1 MKKSIAGIGVGS
13 GRKESFYFSV
23 LEFFEKENRWFL
35 KTCQQLREFEYP
47 ETEDSL
53 LSWINDFDL
62 STVIVDFPLSMPP
75 CFDCELDCPGS
86 VKCPQLDV
94 IEKRKLVNDLLQRD
108 QDQIDNNPKKYE
120 EERLN
125 NSSLILS
132 KALKRKLKKGFIPY
146 WNRVEDVD
154 LWIDYHDDLMKYF
167 KQGLASF
174 GNENSI
180 QVLRFKYL
188 ERHFPK
194 SVKVLETN
202 YEVTLLELKRHK
214 IINAKDLGL
223 LGSFDSSDIARETII
238 KKLEKHFDLFIYEKD
253 RETLIKKPRAF
264 KSLLLT
270 LAGLDTSNI
279 KDKKFFVTDLNY
291 LKT

>member
-53 LSWINDFDL
+53 LAWINDFDL

-75 CFDCELDCPGS
+75 CFDCQLTCPGS
-86 VKCPQLDV
+86 IECPELKV
-94 IEKRKLVNDLLQRD
+94 VEKRKLIADLLT
-108 QDQIDNNPKKYE
+108 QDQEKIETNPKKYE
-120 EERLN
+120 VDRIN
-125 NSSLILS
+125 NSSLLLS
-132 KALKRKLKKGFIPY
+132 KSLKRKLKKGFVPY
-146 WNRVEDVD
+146 WNRVVDVD
-154 LWIDYHDDLMKYF
+154 LWIDYHDDLMNYF
-167 KQGLASF
+167 KKGLSSF

-188 ERHFPK
+188 ERHFPQN
-194 SVKVLETN
+194 VKVLETN
-202 YEVTLLELKRHK
+202 YEVVLIELLRHK
-214 IINAKDLGL
+214 VISSKDLSL
-223 LGSFDSSDIARETII
+223 LGSFDSSDLARESII
-238 KKLEKHFDLFIYEKD
+238 KKIEKHFDLFVYEKD

-270 LAGLDTSNI
+270 LSGLETQKI
-279 KDKKFFVTDLNY
+279 KDKEFFISDFGYSNT
-291 LKT
+291 

>member
-53 LSWINDFDL
+53 LAWINDFDL

-75 CFDCELDCPGS
+75 CFDCKLDCPGS
-86 VKCPQLDV
+86 VKCPEPEV
-94 IEKRKLVNDLLQRD
+94 IAKRKTIEDLLRDD
-108 QDQIDNNPKKYE
+108 QDKIENNPKKYE
-120 EERLN
+120 KERLN
-125 NSSLILS
+125 NSSLLLS
-132 KALKRKLKKGFIPY
+132 KSLKRKLRKGFVPY

-154 LWIDYHDDLMKYF
+154 LWIDYHDDLMSFF
-167 KQGLASF
+167 KKGLSSF

-202 YEVTLLELKRHK
+202 YEVALIELKRHK
-214 IINAKDLGL
+214 VISSKDLAL
-223 LGSFDSSDIARETII
+223 LGTFDSSDLARESIV
-238 KKLEKHFDLFIYEKD
+238 KKIEKKFDLFIYEKD
-253 RETLIKKPRAF
+253 RETLIKRPRAF

-270 LAGLDTSNI
+270 LAGLETQTLQDKDFFISNF
-279 KDKKFFVTDLNY
+279 DYSNT
-291 LKT
+291 